1 MDLVVE
7 AIRQVDLVE
16 QILDLEQAD
25 KQIKKE
31 VFPLLDLVL
40 QSEVDLV

>member
-1 MDLVVE
+1 MVLVMEV
-7 AIRQVDLVE
+7 IRQVDLVE